1 MGSSVK
7 NSLLWIFEP
16 FEDDPG
22 FLRKRLFGFEA
33 AYVDGLLC
41 LAIGDGEEPWNGLLV
56 CTSRDRHADLI
67 AEFVQLAPHPALGKW
82 LYLSQREE
90 EFEQVARAVVD
101 AVKRRDLRVG
111 VEPGVR
117 KKRAKRVIGS

>member
-41 LAIGDGEEPWNGLLV
+41 LAVGDGDEP
-56 CTSRDRHADLI
+56 
-67 AEFVQLAPHPALGKW
+67 
-82 LYLSQREE
+82 
-90 EFEQVARAVVD
+90 
-101 AVKRRDLRVG
+101 
-111 VEPGVR
+111 
-117 KKRAKRVIGS
+117 